1 MGFPQRAHASI
12 DRDASKSRVGN
23 ASMKINAVRFAAG
36 LGLIALGAPLPAAGQ
51 YFPPL
56 IIVPPPAQ
64 DYSMP
69 KPAPR
74 PPPSKPRPPPDTP
87 PQPKSTGHYEGRTYV
102 PD

>member
-1 MGFPQRAHASI
+1 
-12 DRDASKSRVGN
+12 
-23 ASMKINAVRFAAG
+23 MKTNAVRFAAG
-36 LGLIALGAPLPAAGQ
+36 LALIALGAPLPAAAQ

-74 PPPSKPRPPPDTP
+74 PPPPVRTRSPSDAP
-87 PQPKSTGHYEGRTYV
+87 PQPKPKGHYEGRTYV